1 VCGIPAAH
9 TVSENLGSQLRP
21 IASYLCCAH
30 FAFVLGD
37 CSRYPLRPADTTHR
51 LKLSPNGNTPRAPT
65 RRSQADRLR
74 AIHDALLAAGRHL
87 FAECSGAVSAE
98 QLGDDQVSGVR
109 PPAGSVSRGG
119 PHPLAVINESE
130 RARQPAG

>member
-1 VCGIPAAH
+1 MPPVRTCGVGLWAVRAAQLH
-9 TVSENLGSQLRP
+9 VVTAVSVGTFRGQ
-21 IASYLCCAH
+21 
-30 FAFVLGD
+30 
-37 CSRYPLRPADTTHR
+37 
-51 LKLSPNGNTPRAPT
+51 
-65 RRSQADRLR
+65 
-74 AIHDALLAAGRHL
+74 HDALLAAGRHL